1 MCVCVM
7 DPQRHGRPSVIF
19 QQLFPLC
26 SCTAADR
33 TLPIT
38 LIVPAAACVTVRR
51 DPLPDAAA
59 QRKHHVKGSAPSI
72 TMDTVSA
79 AVAERRR
86 CVKLLAP
93 GK

>member
-1 MCVCVM
+1 M
-7 DPQRHGRPSVIF
+7 IF

-38 LIVPAAACVTVRR
+38 LIVATAVGVTVRR
-51 DPLPDAAA
+51 DVVPDAAV
-59 QRKHHVKGSAPSI
+59 QCKHHVEGNPPSI

-79 AVAERRR
+79 AV
-86 CVKLLAP
+86 P
-93 GK
+93 GLG